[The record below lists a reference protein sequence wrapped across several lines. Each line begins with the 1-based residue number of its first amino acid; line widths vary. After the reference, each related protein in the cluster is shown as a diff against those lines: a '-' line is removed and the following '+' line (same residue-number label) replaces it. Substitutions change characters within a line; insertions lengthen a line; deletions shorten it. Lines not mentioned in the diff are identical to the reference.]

1 MALPKIKHPTYAV
14 TVPSTKQ
21 QISIRPFTVQEEKLL
36 LMAKTSQNIDDII
49 SAIKQIIRNSII
61 ESVDVDKMSTFD
73 IEYIFLKLRA
83 KSISEI
89 VELEYKEPESGE
101 VIKFKIN
108 LDDIQVKFNPEHKNK
123 FNIHEDIGIVMRYP
137 TLNELRTVEQS
148 DNQEEAVL
156 DILFKCIEK
165 IYDNETVY
173 NDFSDQELQDFVN
186 SLPIESMQKIR
197 EFFETMPA
205 VEHNVKLK
213 NKEGKIL
220 EVTLKG
226 LNNFFT

>member
-21 QISIRPFTVQEEKLL
+21 QINIRPFTVQEEKLL